1 MLPSGHAVKGGEDT
15 LTECAAVSG
24 LPQSHKAFEMCLESA
39 VSSSEAK
46 EGCLLCTAKVVDGVP
61 GKLAASSLG
70 YEGCCPTLFVQLTI
84 NGQKYVYLSVIR
96 SMFIFL

>member
-1 MLPSGHAVKGGEDT
+1 MLPSGHAVKRGEDT

-46 EGCLLCTAKVVDGVP
+46 EGCLLCTAKVLDGVP
-61 GKLAASSLG
+61 GKLAASNFG
-70 YEGCCPTLFVQLTI
+70 YEGCCHTFCTTY
-84 NGQKYVYLSVIR
+84 N
-96 SMFIFL
+96 